1 MTSLLITNDDGID
14 APALAPFANALAGL
28 GEVTVAA
35 PSGERSWIGKAIS
48 KVGTIPTQAV
58 ARNGVEMWSVAGTP
72 ADCVQIGSFGLLE
85 AKPDLVLSGINIG
98 SNKGSAFASGSG
110 TLGAALEA
118 SNIGVGGIAFSAM
131 SVGDWQQWVEWVY
144 TEEAV
149 AMWTRLAAIA
159 ADIAA
164 GILNSGFPRGV
175 DVLSVNMPADASL
188 DTPRRVTTLG
198 RTRYGSLFAGNGSGA
213 YSHSFDGILHTE
225 GDLEGS
231 DLQVLDEGMVSITP
245 IRYVNTAPLSEA
257 LRKMLETG
265 ASQ

>member
-14 APALAPFANALAGL
+14 APALGPFANAVQRL
-28 GEVTVAA
+28 GSVTVAA

-48 KVGTIPTQAV
+48 KVGTIPT
-58 ARNGVEMWSVAGTP
+58 RTIERDGMEMWSVEGTP
-72 ADCVQIGSFGLLE
+72 ADCVQIASFGLLE

-118 SNIGVGGIAFSAM
+118 SNIGVGGVAFSAM
-131 SVGDWQQWVEWVY
+131 SVGEWHQWVDWVH
-144 TEEAV
+144 TEDALE
-149 AMWTRLAAIA
+149 MWNRLAVVA

-164 GILNSGFPRGV
+164 TILETGFPRGV
-175 DVLSVNMPADASL
+175 DVLSVNMPSDADL

-198 RTRYGSLFAGNGSGA
+198 RTTYGSLFAGNGSGV

-231 DLQVLDEGMVSITP
+231 DLETLDEGMVSITP
-245 IRYVNTAPLSEA
+245 IRYASTAPLHDSF
-257 LRKMLETG
+257 RDTWETG
-265 ASQ
+265 RT